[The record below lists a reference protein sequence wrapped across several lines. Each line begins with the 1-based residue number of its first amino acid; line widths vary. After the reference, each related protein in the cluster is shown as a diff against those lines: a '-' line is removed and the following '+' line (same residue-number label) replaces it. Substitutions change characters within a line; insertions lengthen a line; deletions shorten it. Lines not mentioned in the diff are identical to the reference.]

1 MSDWVQKGV
10 NIIFILLF
18 LLNTYIAIMDAME
31 DVPNMDYHVSK
42 EDYIYCYIFKTTP
55 PPPKHILS

>member
-1 MSDWVQKGV
+1 MTPVIFLSQVTSKPMSDWVQKGV

-31 DVPNMDYHVSK
+31 DVPNMDYHVSA
-42 EDYIYCYIFKTTP
+42 DN
-55 PPPKHILS
+55 

>member
-31 DVPNMDYHVSK
+31 DVPNMDYHVST
-42 EDYIYCYIFKTTP
+42 DN
-55 PPPKHILS
+55 